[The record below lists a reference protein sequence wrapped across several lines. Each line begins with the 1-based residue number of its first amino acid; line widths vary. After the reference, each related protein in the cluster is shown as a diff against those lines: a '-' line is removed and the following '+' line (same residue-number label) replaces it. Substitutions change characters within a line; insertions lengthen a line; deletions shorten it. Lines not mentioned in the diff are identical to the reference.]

1 MKKYTQK
8 QLKNL
13 VATGAAIDV
22 SRAKS
27 TKDIPE
33 NYSQIG
39 YVNGLSG
46 CAGMLFKGDKSGKLY
61 AITSRTQ
68 AIYIF

>member
-8 QLKNL
+8 QLRNL

-22 SRAKS
+22 TQARS
-27 TKDIPE
+27 TEEIPE

-39 YVNGLSG
+39 YASGMYGCSGL
-46 CAGMLFKGDKSGKLY
+46 LLKGDKSGKLY

>member
-8 QLKNL
+8 QLRNL
-13 VATGAAIDV
+13 VKTGAAIDV
-22 SRAKS
+22 SHSKS

-33 NYSQIG
+33 SYSQIG
-39 YVNGLSG
+39 YANGIYGCSG
-46 CAGMLFKGDKSGKLY
+46 ILLEGIESGKLY
-61 AITSRTQ
+61 AVTSRSQ